1 LGCLR
6 NLEIGREEL
15 VLGVARYVVVAQVDS
30 ETEVD
35 TDAALC

>member
-1 LGCLR
+1 MGCLG

-15 VLGVARYVVVAQVDS
+15 VLGVARCVVVAQVDS

-35 TDAALC
+35 TDTALC